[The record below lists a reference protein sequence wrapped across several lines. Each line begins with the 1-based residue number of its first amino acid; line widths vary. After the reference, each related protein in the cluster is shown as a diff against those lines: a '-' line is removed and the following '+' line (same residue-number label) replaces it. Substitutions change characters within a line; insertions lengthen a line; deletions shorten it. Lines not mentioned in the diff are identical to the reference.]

1 MNLFESFRLSL
12 IAIRANKLRSG
23 LTALGIIIGVAAIIM
38 LVSIGSGLSQYVSA
52 QFESVGTNTLFVAP
66 GKLEFSG
73 GGPPRSVNKLTFTIV
88 KSLQNAVGGPITE
101 VSPYIEIAVT
111 ASYRNKSLVTTL
123 AGAEGNYFS
132 LFSFKIDKGRVFTR
146 LDDKRGR
153 KVAVIGS
160 TVAKKLYPG
169 QTPIGK
175 KIYLSKKSFTVIG
188 VLESQGSVAGSDIDN
203 QVAIPIT
210 AARTLTE
217 ADQVNSIIVKTA
229 SPQVL
234 GQAKKKIE
242 TILLRSLS
250 EDDFSILSQEQ
261 LLNSILQILSVL
273 TVMLGG
279 IAAISLVVG
288 GVGISN
294 IMLVSVTER
303 TKEIGLR
310 KAVGARPRDILLQFL
325 FEAVIL
331 SVLGGLIGVALGYL
345 GSLAISAYLKTAV
358 PLWAVI
364 LGVGFSSLVGIVF
377 GVAPAIRASRLQP
390 IEALRHE

>member
-1 MNLFESFRLSL
+1 MNIFESFRLSL

-203 QVAIPIT
+203 QV
-210 AARTLTE
+210 
-217 ADQVNSIIVKTA
+217 
-229 SPQVL
+229 
-234 GQAKKKIE
+234 
-242 TILLRSLS
+242 
-250 EDDFSILSQEQ
+250 
-261 LLNSILQILSVL
+261 
-273 TVMLGG
+273 
-279 IAAISLVVG
+279 
-288 GVGISN
+288 
-294 IMLVSVTER
+294 
-303 TKEIGLR
+303 
-310 KAVGARPRDILLQFL
+310 
-325 FEAVIL
+325 
-331 SVLGGLIGVALGYL
+331 
-345 GSLAISAYLKTAV
+345 
-358 PLWAVI
+358 
-364 LGVGFSSLVGIVF
+364 
-377 GVAPAIRASRLQP
+377 
-390 IEALRHE
+390 